1 MSVLSLRGK
10 EEKFNVADP
19 VGFGSDP
26 TPKNRPDPDQFM
38 NLFKIVHNV

>member
-19 VGFGSDP
+19 VGFGSDQ
-26 TPKNRPDPDQFM
+26 TNKNRPDPEQFIKP
-38 NLFKIVHNV
+38 FKIGHNV